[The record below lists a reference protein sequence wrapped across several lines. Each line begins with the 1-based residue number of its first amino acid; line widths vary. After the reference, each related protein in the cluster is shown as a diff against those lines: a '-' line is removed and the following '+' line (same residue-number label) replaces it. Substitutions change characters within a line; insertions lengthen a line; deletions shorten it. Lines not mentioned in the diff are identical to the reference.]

1 MGLLV
6 LTQHGCEGNFRVS
19 GKSSSP
25 EDDQALEQA
34 PKEVVMVPILREF
47 KKHLE
52 NALRHLV

>member
-1 MGLLV
+1 MGWI
-6 LTQHGCEGNFRVS
+6 S
-19 GKSSSP
+19 GKASSP